1 MRGVDQRRFHAQA
14 LSSRPE
20 VVEHLEQRT
29 RDAGASCDGPT
40 LSFRRL
46 RGVGLIEPVTDTPRS
61 RGTGGLPMRPLA
73 LSDSDINVRSIS
85 PARPSAPVTVYA
97 PGAPRALYV
106 VGASPAELAN
116 LDTRELARIARRE
129 AA

>member
-1 MRGVDQRRFHAQA
+1 MR
-14 LSSRPE
+14 S
-20 VVEHLEQRT
+20 
-29 RDAGASCDGPT
+29 
-40 LSFRRL
+40 
-46 RGVGLIEPVTDTPRS
+46 
-61 RGTGGLPMRPLA
+61 LP

-85 PARPSAPVTVYA
+85 AARPSAPVAIYS

-106 VGASPAELAN
+106 VGAVCPDELAN

>member
-1 MRGVDQRRFHAQA
+1 
-14 LSSRPE
+14 
-20 VVEHLEQRT
+20 
-29 RDAGASCDGPT
+29 
-40 LSFRRL
+40 
-46 RGVGLIEPVTDTPRS
+46 
-61 RGTGGLPMRPLA
+61 MRPLA

-106 VGASPAELAN
+106 VGGVCPDELVN